1 MRLEIIH
8 RKSGTQL
15 RTQRPMLGA
24 LLALAAALLFG
35 LNASTT
41 KVVMDAGVS
50 PEQIVLF
57 RSLATALI
65 AAFVMLLTRPQSF
78 KVKAAEWKFIIAF
91 GIIGVALMQWAYSN
105 AVKNLPVGIAL
116 LVEYT
121 AIIIVPVASLVLFK
135 ERPKKKLWLGVA
147 LVLAGLLVVSKAWD
161 STLNPIGLLFAFAA
175 AIFLSVYFI
184 MGEKSQQ
191 SRDPISTLFYT
202 MLVSTI
208 FWLIFSEWWS
218 FDLSIA
224 ADSLSLGGNLA
235 NISVPSWML
244 LVWIGVFGSFAPMAF
259 SFIALGHLSATGVGI
274 LSTAETVFAFIFGYL
289 WLGEKIDA
297 LQFVGGAL
305 VITGI
310 IIAQISRGKNV
321 NY

>member
-1 MRLEIIH
+1 MRT
-8 RKSGTQL
+8 K
-15 RTQRPMLGA
+15 RPVFGA

-41 KVVMDAGVS
+41 KIVMGAGVT

-57 RSLATALI
+57 RSLATAI
-65 AAFVMLLTRPQSF
+65 CAAIVMLFTRPESF
-78 KVKAAEWKFIIAF
+78 KVKRSEWKFIIAF

-121 AIIIVPVASLVLFK
+121 AIIIVPVASLLLFK
-135 ERPKKKLWLGVA
+135 EVPKKKLWLGVA
-147 LVLAGLLVVSKAWD
+147 LVLGGLLVVSKAWD
-161 STLNPIGLLFAFAA
+161 STLNPIGLIFAFAA

-184 MGEKSQQ
+184 MGEKSHN

-202 MLVSTI
+202 MLVSSVFWMI
-208 FWLIFSEWWS
+208 FGQWWNL
-218 FDLSIA
+218 DPAIA

-235 NISVPSWML
+235 SISAPSWL
-244 LVWIGVFGSFAPMAF
+244 LLIWIGLFGSFAPMAF

-274 LSTAETVFAFIFGYL
+274 LSTAETIFAFVFGYL
-289 WLGEKIDA
+289 WLGEKIES

-305 VITGI
+305 VIAGI
-310 IIAQISRGKNV
+310 IIAQKSRGKNV
-321 NY
+321 NH